1 MQQMVCKAIGTIVRV
16 SMLILELDDVES
28 DIQSFEERAQT
39 GPNESKMGYPKL
51 RASLRHLSR
60 NSNSEVLAGRATVE
74 VGGVWTVEEDV
85 SQNTVRGGTREGGA
99 RLQTN
104 DY

>member
-1 MQQMVCKAIGTIVRV
+1 
-16 SMLILELDDVES
+16 
-28 DIQSFEERAQT
+28 
-39 GPNESKMGYPKL
+39 MGYPKL

-85 SQNTVRGGTREGGA
+85 SQNTVRGGTREDPERV
-99 RLQTN
+99 RLVDLTSEAHVLGNCNIKNIPDGQSPQ
-104 DY
+104 